1 MALLT
6 PPYKIKFKGIY
17 VSVWLDEWV
26 DIYCEPALDKYY
38 IQLVFNSKMSI
49 NDIKT
54 YVDTKI
60 LKKYNTKLSK
70 SSKSIHVKYFYE
82 VINSKNKIMEVW
94 VEYNYDSIHKKW
106 RCICD
111 WGVDKTYELSPGF
124 ALYKYLP
131 FRFIGSLFTM
141 KFIIL
146 RSDYIHQYLLKNV
159 LNESDKNDINA
170 NNI

>member
-1 MALLT
+1 
-6 PPYKIKFKGIY
+6 
-17 VSVWLDEWV
+17 
-26 DIYCEPALDKYY
+26 
-38 IQLVFNSKMSI
+38 
-49 NDIKT
+49 
-54 YVDTKI
+54 
-60 LKKYNTKLSK
+60 
-70 SSKSIHVKYFYE
+70 
-82 VINSKNKIMEVW
+82 MEVW
-94 VEYNYDSIHKKW
+94 VEYNYDSIHNRW
-106 RCICD
+106 DVVCD
-111 WGVDKTYELSPGF
+111 WEGVDKAYELSPGF